1 MLKLM
6 IIIIAVIGL
15 IVIVLLIGRLKL
27 SLQFNKEVKLLFSQ
41 SKSISD
47 RRFSYEQLAAL
58 PEPVQRYFKHVL
70 KNGQPYISYV
80 RITRWTI

>member
-27 SLQFNKEVKLLFSQ
+27 SMQFNKEVKLLFSQ

-47 RRFSYEQLAAL
+47 SRFSYEQLVAL
-58 PEPVQRYFKHVL
+58 PEPVQRYFR
-70 KNGQPYISYV
+70 P
-80 RITRWTI
+80 R